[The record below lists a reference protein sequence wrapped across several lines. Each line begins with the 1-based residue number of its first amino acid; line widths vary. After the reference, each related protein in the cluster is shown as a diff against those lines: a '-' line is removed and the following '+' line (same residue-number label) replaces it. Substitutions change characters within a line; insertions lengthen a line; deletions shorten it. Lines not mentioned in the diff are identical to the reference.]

1 MKKWESWH
9 DLWEPKIDH
18 AHDMINEDLKK
29 RIENLEQD
37 IDRERN
43 EKEKRIKERDEL
55 KKISWIWNRPSTT

>member
-1 MKKWESWH
+1 MGILD

-18 AHDMINEDLKK
+18 AHDLDMINEDRKK
-29 RIENLEQD
+29 RIQNLEQD

-55 KKISWIWNRPSTT
+55 KKISLIWNRPSTI